1 MKHTVKQAAYEFLPS
16 MHIRN
21 IKHNDSNFYDLKEYD
36 ICLRNSENT
45 DQAVNIK
52 SLRQEIA
59 SYL

>member
-52 SLRQEIA
+52 SL
-59 SYL
+59 